1 MKTFQSFRLDST
13 NHCLWNGEERVRIPP
28 KAFDVLRYLVENP
41 DRLVTQDELLE
52 ALWPDTYVNPEVL
65 RKYILDVRKI
75 LGDRSDRPEF
85 IETLPKRGYRFVAA
99 VSDDVAVEPV
109 SASAAAVPDAVP
121 AHRRRLRKA
130 LRRFG
135 LLRQTRIP

>member
-13 NHCLWNGEERVRIPP
+13 NHCLWNGQDRVRIPP
-28 KAFDVLRYLVENP
+28 KVFDVLRYLVENP

-75 LGDRSDRPEF
+75 L
-85 IETLPKRGYRFVAA
+85 ET
-99 VSDDVAVEPV
+99 S
-109 SASAAAVPDAVP
+109 
-121 AHRRRLRKA
+121 
-130 LRRFG
+130 
-135 LLRQTRIP
+135 